1 MPDPIL
7 FVVDDE
13 PAMLKCLSEALERR
27 FGADYR
33 VVTDPSPLAA
43 LARLEQACGRG
54 EEVALVIANLRT
66 AEMPGLEWLA
76 RARDLCPKSARCVL
90 VGYGDS
96 DGFAQVRRAL
106 ALGQVET
113 FLMRPCDNPE
123 ERLYPVVGEILSR
136 WSRTAR
142 PRVPV
147 LRIVGERWSPRCH
160 EMRDLLERASIPYAF
175 YGHGSDEGQRLLE
188 KVGHRGAL
196 PAVIFG
202 GTVLANPTNLEIAE
216 MLGARTEPEADFYDL
231 IVIGAG
237 PAGLATAVH
246 AASDG
251 LKTLVVERQT
261 VGGQAGTSSMIRNY
275 FGFPRGISGAQL
287 AGHAHEQAISL
298 GAEFI
303 VTRGVSGLSE
313 DENGKIVTL
322 AGGRTVRAK
331 AVVIATGVSYN
342 RLGVEGVDALVG
354 KGVFYGAATA
364 EAPAFTGH
372 EVFVVGA
379 GNSAGQAAIHVARYA
394 AHVTILVRGSKL
406 TMSDYLVR
414 QIERTD
420 NITIRFDTQVIR
432 AEGTARLEALTIKE
446 TSSGKTE
453 RVAAGALFVLI
464 GAGPHTAWLEDIVQR
479 DEQGFIRTGR
489 YVVRGIGGRPEWLEY
504 RAPHTL
510 ETSMPGVFAVG
521 DVRHRSLRGVTA
533 AVADGAVA
541 ISSVR
546 EYLAAES

>member
-1 MPDPIL
+1 
-7 FVVDDE
+7 
-13 PAMLKCLSEALERR
+13 
-27 FGADYR
+27 
-33 VVTDPSPLAA
+33 
-43 LARLEQACGRG
+43 
-54 EEVALVIANLRT
+54 
-66 AEMPGLEWLA
+66 
-76 RARDLCPKSARCVL
+76 
-90 VGYGDS
+90 
-96 DGFAQVRRAL
+96 
-106 ALGQVET
+106 
-113 FLMRPCDNPE
+113 
-123 ERLYPVVGEILSR
+123 
-136 WSRTAR
+136 
-142 PRVPV
+142 
-147 LRIVGERWSPRCH
+147 
-160 EMRDLLERASIPYAF
+160 MRDLLERASIPYAF
-175 YGHGSDEGQRLLE
+175 YGHGSDEGRRLLE
-188 KVGHRGAL
+188 KVGHKGAL

-202 GTVLANPTNLEIAE
+202 STALANPTNLEIAE
-216 MLGARTEPEADFYDL
+216 MLGARTEPEAELYDL

-237 PAGLATAVH
+237 PAGLAAAVH

-275 FGFPRGISGAQL
+275 FGFPRGITGAQL

-303 VTRGVSGLSE
+303 VTRGVTGLSE
-313 DENGKIVTL
+313 DEKGKIVTL

-342 RLGVEGVDALVG
+342 RLGVEGVDGLVG

-364 EAPAFTGH
+364 EAPAFAGH

-379 GNSAGQAAIHVARYA
+379 GNSSGQAAIHVARYA
-394 AHVTILVRGSKL
+394 AHVTILVRGGKL

-414 QIERTD
+414 QIERIE

-432 AEGTARLEALTIKE
+432 AEGSARLEALTIKE

-489 YVVRGIGGRPEWLEY
+489 YVVRGISGSPEWLEY

-510 ETSMPGVFAVG
+510 ETSVPGVFAVG

-546 EYLAAES
+546 EYMAGS

>member
-1 MPDPIL
+1 
-7 FVVDDE
+7 
-13 PAMLKCLSEALERR
+13 
-27 FGADYR
+27 
-33 VVTDPSPLAA
+33 
-43 LARLEQACGRG
+43 
-54 EEVALVIANLRT
+54 
-66 AEMPGLEWLA
+66 
-76 RARDLCPKSARCVL
+76 
-90 VGYGDS
+90 
-96 DGFAQVRRAL
+96 
-106 ALGQVET
+106 
-113 FLMRPCDNPE
+113 
-123 ERLYPVVGEILSR
+123 
-136 WSRTAR
+136 
-142 PRVPV
+142 
-147 LRIVGERWSPRCH
+147 
-160 EMRDLLERASIPYAF
+160 
-175 YGHGSDEGQRLLE
+175 
-188 KVGHRGAL
+188 
-196 PAVIFG
+196 VIFG
-202 GTVLANPTNLEIAE
+202 GQVLANPTNREIAE
-216 MLGARTEPEADFYDL
+216 MLGARTEPEADLYDL

-287 AGHAHEQAISL
+287 AGHAHEQAMSL

-303 VTRGVSGLSE
+303 VTRGVTGLSE
-313 DENGKIVTL
+313 DGAEKIVTL
-322 AGGRTVRAK
+322 AGGRDVRAK

-379 GNSAGQAAIHVARYA
+379 GNSAGQAAVHLARYA
-394 AHVTILVRGSKL
+394 ARVTILVRGGAL

-414 QIERTD
+414 QIGRTD
-420 NITIRFDTQVIR
+420 NITIGFDTQVIR
-432 AEGTARLEALTIKE
+432 AEGSTRLEALTIKE

-453 RVAAGALFVLI
+453 RVDAGALFVLI
-464 GAGPHTAWLEDIVQR
+464 GAGPHTAWLEGIVQR
-479 DEQGFIRTGR
+479 DEHGFILTGR
-489 YVVRGIGGRPEWLEY
+489 YVVRGIGGCPEWLEY

-546 EYLAAES
+546 EYLAGES